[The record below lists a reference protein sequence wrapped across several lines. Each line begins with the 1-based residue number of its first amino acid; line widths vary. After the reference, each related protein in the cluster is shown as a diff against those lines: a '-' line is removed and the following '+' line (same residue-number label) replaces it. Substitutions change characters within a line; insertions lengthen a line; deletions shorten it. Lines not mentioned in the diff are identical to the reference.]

1 MRISDYWKLLRA
13 SQFRVH
19 PTRLPMAFMVGGCS
33 VINTCL
39 SGLQTLCYKRTI
51 NKTPF
56 DQPPLFIVGHWR
68 SGTTLLHE
76 LMSLDP
82 RLAFPNNYEVFVPH
96 HFLISKPILQPLVLL
111 LMPPTRPMD
120 RMPMRVQLPQEDDFA
135 LCAMG
140 GPTPYRRMAFPNQ
153 PNDDFLQLDTDN
165 LTDDQEVML
174 QQSLTKFYRSLN
186 VRYRK
191 PLVLKSP
198 PHTGRIG
205 KLAEWF
211 PGAKFIHL
219 SRDPRELVPS
229 TIRLWQTLDQVQGF
243 QPARY
248 DEQWLLS
255 YIRRNKEVMY
265 GRYLQDREELPP
277 NQLMEIRFED
287 LVADPL
293 SQIEALYEQ
302 LELGPFEPNR
312 DNVQQYF
319 ASRGDHKKNANR
331 LNADLESWIEENW
344 QDYREAFGY

>member
-1 MRISDYWKLLRA
+1 MSDYWKLLQA
-13 SQFRVH
+13 SRFRIH
-19 PTRLPMAFMVGGCS
+19 PTRLPMALMVGGCS
-33 VINTCL
+33 VINSCL

-51 NKTPF
+51 DQTPF

-76 LMSLDP
+76 LLSRDP

-96 HFLISKPILQPLVLL
+96 HFLVSKPILQPLVLL

-153 PNDDFLQLDTDN
+153 PNDDFLQLDTAN
-165 LTDDQEVML
+165 LTDDQEAML
-174 QQSLTKFYRSLN
+174 QQNLTKFYRSLN

-198 PHTGRIG
+198 PHTGRVG

-255 YIRRNKEVMY
+255 YIRQNKEVMY
-265 GRYLQDREELPP
+265 GRYFQDRAELPA

-293 SQIEALYEQ
+293 SQIGALYDQ
-302 LELGPFEPNR
+302 LELGPFEPHR

-319 ASRGDHKKNANR
+319 ESRGDHKKNANR
-331 LNADLESWIEENW
+331 LNADLESWIDENW